1 MDENTIT
8 AKMVI
13 NVRINSNPNIILK
26 QVKMTAEIATIK
38 LVLRISLFSIQV

>member
-1 MDENTIT
+1 
-8 AKMVI
+8 
-13 NVRINSNPNIILK
+13 LK